1 MRGSGKINPELPEDS
16 VRVSP
21 ETGDSQDP
29 ADSPQDPP
37 PTPLCL

>member
-1 MRGSGKINPELPEDS
+1 MGSEEINPELPEDT

-21 ETGDSQDP
+21 ETGASQDP

-37 PTPLCL
+37 PTPLWL